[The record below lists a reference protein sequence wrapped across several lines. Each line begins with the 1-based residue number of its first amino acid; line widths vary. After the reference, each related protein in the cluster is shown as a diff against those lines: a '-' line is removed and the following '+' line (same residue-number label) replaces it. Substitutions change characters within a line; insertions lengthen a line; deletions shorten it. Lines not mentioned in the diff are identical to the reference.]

1 MRDKMTRNNPIDPD
15 NDAAASWTPVWAA
28 ALQGGSGPRYLRLV
42 DFIERAVAEGTL
54 APGERVPAQRA
65 LAALLGVDLTTVTR
79 GFNEARRR
87 GLIEARGPLGTFIA
101 APRAELERRVDLSMN
116 IPPPPAGIDTDALLR
131 EGLSRLLLRSD
142 ADLLMTYHIG
152 GGSAADCAAGAKWLE
167 PMLGRI
173 DPARMTVCPGAQAAL
188 AALILAFTEPGDMV
202 LSEPLVYPGLP
213 HAVAQ
218 LGRRLETVATDA
230 DGMLPDALEAAC
242 RQNGLNSQ
250 GGQSGLHGARLL
262 YLNPTLQNP
271 TATTMPET
279 RRRAILKVA
288 ARCGLRIVED
298 DPYWRFAPDAPPPL
312 ARLAPAQVC
321 YLSTLSKTLSPG
333 LRTAFLALPDAASH
347 ARVLSALRTFSL
359 MAAPLTNALALQW
372 IEDGT
377 AAHIFAGVRAEAQAR
392 QRMAAQTLGPAA
404 GENAGIHLW
413 YALPSYWQARE
424 LAAAASTEG
433 LAVAPSTAFEQATS
447 MGTARSTA
455 NAIRISLG
463 ATAERA
469 RLQAALRRLSAL
481 LASDRSAPAQVLV

>member
-1 MRDKMTRNNPIDPD
+1 MTRNDPIDPD
-15 NDAAASWTPVWAA
+15 ITAPEWAETWAS

-42 DFIERAVAEGTL
+42 DYIERAVAEGML

-87 GLIEARGPLGTFIA
+87 ALIEARGPLGTFIA

-152 GGSAADCAAGAKWLE
+152 GGSAADCATGAKWLE
-167 PMLGRI
+167 PMLGKI
-173 DPARMTVCPGAQAAL
+173 DPAQVAVCPGAQAAL
-188 AALILAFTEPGDMV
+188 AALILAFTGPGEVV

-230 DGMLPDALEAAC
+230 EGMLPDALEAAC
-242 RQNGLNSQ
+242 
-250 GGQSGLHGARLL
+250 GLHGARLL

-271 TATTMPET
+271 TAATMPET
-279 RRRAILKVA
+279 RRRAILEVA

-298 DPYWRFAPDAPPPL
+298 DPYWRFAPEAPPPL

-321 YLSTLSKTLSPG
+321 YVCTLSKTLSPG
-333 LRTAFLALPDAASH
+333 LRTAFLTLPDAASRT
-347 ARVLSALRTFSL
+347 RVLAALRSFSL

-377 AAHIFAGVRAEAQAR
+377 AARIFEGVRAEAQAR
-392 QRMAAQTLGPAA
+392 QRMAAQMLGPAA
-404 GENAGIHLW
+404 CENAGIHLW

-433 LAVAPSTAFEQATS
+433 LAVAPSTAFEQGL
-447 MGTARSTA
+447 GTTGNTA

-463 ATAERA
+463 ATAERT

-481 LASDRSAPAQVLV
+481 LASDRSAAAQVLV

>member
-1 MRDKMTRNNPIDPD
+1 MTRNDSIDPD
-15 NDAAASWTPVWAA
+15 KAAPAWAAAWAS

-87 GLIEARGPLGTFIA
+87 ALIEARGPLGTFIA
-101 APRAELERRVDLSMN
+101 APRAALEQRVDLSMN

-152 GGSAADCAAGAKWLE
+152 GGSAADCVKGAKWLE
-167 PMLGRI
+167 PMLGKI
-173 DPARMTVCPGAQAAL
+173 DAAQVAVCPGAQAAL
-188 AALILAFTEPGDMV
+188 AALIIAFTGPGEAV

-230 DGMLPDALEAAC
+230 EGMLPDALEAAC
-242 RQNGLNSQ
+242 L
-250 GGQSGLHGARLL
+250 LHGARLL

-271 TATTMPET
+271 TATTMPEA
-279 RRRAILKVA
+279 RRHAILKVA

-298 DPYWRFAPDAPPPL
+298 DPYWRFAPEAPPPL
-312 ARLAPAQVC
+312 ARLAPGQVC

-347 ARVLSALRTFSL
+347 ARVLAALRTFSL

-377 AAHIFAGVRAEAQAR
+377 AAHIFEGVRAEAQAR
-392 QRMAAQTLGPAA
+392 QRMAAQMLGPAA

-433 LAVAPSTAFEQATS
+433 LAVAPSTAFEQGT
-447 MGTARSTA
+447 GTARHAA
-455 NAIRISLG
+455 NAIRVSLG
-463 ATAERA
+463 ATAERT

>member
-1 MRDKMTRNNPIDPD
+1 MTQNGRIDPD
-15 NDAAASWTPVWAA
+15 ITAASWARTWAS
-28 ALQGGSGPRYLRLV
+28 ALQVGNGPRYLRLA

-65 LAALLGVDLTTVTR
+65 LAALLSVDLTTVTR

-87 GLIEARGPLGTFIA
+87 ALIVARGPLGTFIA
-101 APRAELERRVDLSMN
+101 PPRAALGQRVNLSMN
-116 IPPPPAGIDTDALLR
+116 IPPPPAGIDANALLR

-142 ADLLMTYHIG
+142 ADLLMTYHLG
-152 GGSAADCAAGAKWLE
+152 GGGAADCAAGAKWLE
-167 PMLGRI
+167 PMLGKI
-173 DPARMTVCPGAQAAL
+173 DPAQLVVCPGAQAAL
-188 AALILAFTEPGDMV
+188 AALILAFTGPGEVV

-213 HAVAQ
+213 HALAQ

-230 DGMLPDALEAAC
+230 EGMLPDALEAAC
-242 RQNGLNSQ
+242 RQAGQNGP
-250 GGQSGLHGARLL
+250 HVARLV

-279 RRRAILKVA
+279 RRRAILRVA
-288 ARCGLRIVED
+288 ARCGLHIVED
-298 DPYWRFAPDAPPPL
+298 DPYWRFAPDAPAPL
-312 ARLAPAQVC
+312 ARLAPTQVS

-333 LRTAFLALPDAASH
+333 LRTAFLAMPDTASH
-347 ARVLSALRTFSL
+347 ARVLAALRTFSL

-377 AAHIFAGVRAEAQAR
+377 ATHIFEGVRAEAQAR
-392 QRMAAQTLGPAA
+392 QRMAAQALGPAA

-413 YALPSYWQARE
+413 YELPSYWPARE
-424 LAAAASTEG
+424 LAAAASAEG
-433 LAVAPSTAFEQATS
+433 LAVAPSTAFEQGMDT
-447 MGTARSTA
+447 TRSPT

-463 ATAERA
+463 ATAERT
-469 RLQAALRRLSAL
+469 RLQAGLRRLSAL

>member
-1 MRDKMTRNNPIDPD
+1 MTRNTPIDPD
-15 NDAAASWTPVWAA
+15 NTALEWAGTWAS
-28 ALQGGSGPRYLRLV
+28 ALLGGSGPRYLRLV

-65 LAALLGVDLTTVTR
+65 LAAVLGVDLTTVTR

-142 ADLLMTYHIG
+142 ADLLMTYHVG
-152 GGSAADCAAGAKWLE
+152 GGSAADCATGAKWLE
-167 PMLGRI
+167 PMLGKI
-173 DPARMTVCPGAQAAL
+173 DPAQVAVSPGAQAAL
-188 AALILAFTEPGDMV
+188 AALILAFTGPGEVV

-230 DGMLPDALEAAC
+230 EGMLPDALEAAC
-242 RQNGLNSQ
+242 RQD
-250 GGQSGLHGARLL
+250 GLHGARLL

-271 TATTMPET
+271 TATTMPEA
-279 RRRAILKVA
+279 RRRAILGVA
-288 ARCGLRIVED
+288 ARLNLRIVED
-298 DPYWRFAPDAPPPL
+298 DPYWRFAPEAPPPL
-312 ARLAPAQVC
+312 ARLAPTQVC

-333 LRTAFLALPDAASH
+333 LRTAFLALPDAASR
-347 ARVLSALRTFSL
+347 ARVLAALRTFSL

-377 AAHIFAGVRAEAQAR
+377 AAHIFEGVRAEAQAR
-392 QRMAAQTLGPAA
+392 QRMAAQTLGPAT
-404 GENAGIHLW
+404 GEHAGIHLW

-433 LAVAPSTAFEQATS
+433 LAVAPSTAFEQ
-447 MGTARSTA
+447 GTGTTRSTA

-463 ATAERA
+463 ATAERT

>member
-1 MRDKMTRNNPIDPD
+1 MAQNDLIDPD
-15 NDAAASWTPVWAA
+15 NTASGWAKTWA
-28 ALQGGSGPRYLRLV
+28 SALQGGSGPRYLRLV
-42 DFIERAVAEGTL
+42 DFIECAVAEGTL
-54 APGERVPAQRA
+54 TPGERVPAQRA

-87 GLIEARGPLGTFIA
+87 ALIEARGPLGTFIA

-167 PMLGRI
+167 PMLGKI
-173 DPARMTVCPGAQAAL
+173 DPAQMMVCPGAQAAL
-188 AALILAFTEPGDMV
+188 AALVLAFTEPGDAV

-230 DGMLPDALEAAC
+230 EGMLPDALEAAC
-242 RQNGLNSQ
+242 RPDARHGL
-250 GGQSGLHGARLL
+250 GGPQGARLL

-271 TATTMPET
+271 TATTMPEA

-298 DPYWRFAPDAPPPL
+298 DPYWRFAPEAPPPL

-347 ARVLSALRTFSL
+347 ARVLAALRTFSL

-377 AAHIFAGVRAEAQAR
+377 AAHIFEGVRAEAQAR
-392 QRMAAQTLGPAA
+392 QRMAAQTLGPAT

-433 LAVAPSTAFEQATS
+433 LAVAPSTAFEPGAT
-447 MGTARSTA
+447 GNTANAARAA

-463 ATAERA
+463 ATAERT
-469 RLQAALRRLSAL
+469 RLQAALRRLSTL

>member
-1 MRDKMTRNNPIDPD
+1 MTRNSPTDPD
-15 NDAAASWTPVWAA
+15 KLPSGAAEIWAS
-28 ALQGGSGPRYLRLV
+28 ALHSGGGPRYLRLV

-65 LAALLGVDLTTVTR
+65 LATVLGVDLTTVTR

-87 GLIEARGPLGTFIA
+87 GLIEARGPLGTFVA
-101 APRAELERRVDLSMN
+101 APRSALERRVDLSMN
-116 IPPPPAGIDTDALLR
+116 IPPPPAGIDTGALLR

-152 GGSAADCAAGAKWLE
+152 GGSAADCATGAKWLE
-167 PMLGRI
+167 PALGKI
-173 DPARMTVCPGAQAAL
+173 DPAQVAVCPGAQAAL
-188 AALILAFTEPGDMV
+188 AALMLAFTGPGEVV

-230 DGMLPDALEAAC
+230 EGMLPDALEAAC
-242 RQNGLNSQ
+242 RV
-250 GGQSGLHGARLL
+250 HGARLL

-271 TATTMPET
+271 TATTMPEA

-288 ARCGLRIVED
+288 ARCGLHIVED
-298 DPYWRFAPDAPPPL
+298 DPYWRFAPEAPPPL
-312 ARLAPAQVC
+312 ARLAPAQVS

-347 ARVLSALRTFSL
+347 ARALAALRTFSL

-377 AAHIFAGVRAEAQAR
+377 AAQIFDGVRAEAQAR
-392 QRMAAQTLGPAA
+392 QRMAAQTLGPAT

-433 LAVAPSTAFEQATS
+433 LAVAPSTAFEQGMG
-447 MGTARSTA
+447 MGTRRSAA